1 MTFPLCNGY
10 RWGRAKI
17 FTDGSLGA
25 EVREHSSVELVDPTL
40 PSPPSCYGPLITDGS
55 LGAETAA
62 MRSNYCS
69 CDHSGIAIHSQS
81 ELCSRY
87 GFLFNTPF
95 S

>member
-1 MTFPLCNGY
+1 
-10 RWGRAKI
+10 
-17 FTDGSLGA
+17 
-25 EVREHSSVELVDPTL
+25 
-40 PSPPSCYGPLITDGS
+40 
-55 LGAETAA
+55 

-95 S
+95 YYSFCSLISLSKSRLFILK